1 MLTPSSAIL
10 YSRLA
15 TNSGDHAWEPTLPIV
30 LTQALGG
37 SVRMVALLY
46 LVLRV
51 GQICTMTQLGRWLDR
66 SHRLLV
72 IR

>member
-1 MLTPSSAIL
+1 
-10 YSRLA
+10 
-15 TNSGDHAWEPTLPIV
+15 
-30 LTQALGG
+30 
-37 SVRMVALLY
+37 MVALLY